1 MKHPSSKTLTNV
13 NGKTKPIF
21 NSTLLSDKGR
31 QVLIITYYW
40 PPSGGAGV
48 QRWVKFTK
56 YLRDFGWEPII
67 YTPENPEFPS
77 TDHSFEKDIP
87 ADVEIVRT
95 KIWEPYDI
103 YRLITGKK
111 NEKIAAGF
119 ISENKKQGLK
129 DKLSIWIRGNF
140 LIPDPRRFWIRPSVR
155 FLNQYLK
162 QHPVDAIITTGP
174 PHSMHMIGLGLKQK
188 NKNLKWIADFRD
200 PWTNIDFY
208 EDLNLTYFADKIH
221 HYYEQKVVQSADAV
235 LVVSKGMEQE
245 FNELKPRNLH
255 VIPNGYDT
263 ADTDNMEY
271 SLDAKFTISHI
282 GTLNAARNPKTLW
295 KALSALIQEDAQF
308 KKDLQIKLVGKV
320 DFSVL
325 EDIQQLGLTDNLLKI
340 DYIPHQEAIAKQKS
354 SQLLLLLI
362 NNSGNAAG
370 ILTGKFFEYLA
381 AKRPILGFGP
391 SDGDAAEVLNATGA
405 GVMVDFDDV
414 ENAKGKILTYYAQ
427 YKNNTLMINSTSI
440 EQYSRKSL
448 TGELAE
454 LLNKLIE

>member
-1 MKHPSSKTLTNV
+1 MALTNENENTEPV
-13 NGKTKPIF
+13 LNPNLGG
-21 NSTLLSDKGR
+21 NKGER
-31 QVLIITYYW
+31 KVLIISYYW

-56 YLRDFGWEPII
+56 YLREFGWEPII

-77 TDHSFEKDIP
+77 IDHSFEKDIP
-87 ADVEIVRT
+87 TDVQVIKT
-95 KIWEPYDI
+95 KIWEPYNL
-103 YRLITGKK
+103 YRLATGKK
-111 NEKIAAGF
+111 DEKINAGF
-119 ISENKKQGLK
+119 ISENKKQGFK

-140 LIPDPRRFWIRPSVR
+140 LIPDPRRFWIRPSVK
-155 FLNQYLK
+155 FLQQYL
-162 QHPVDAIITTGP
+162 QQNPVDAIITTGP

-188 NKNLKWIADFRD
+188 NNNLKWIADFRD

-208 EDLNLTYFADKIH
+208 KELNLTFISDKIH
-221 HYYEQKVVQSADAV
+221 HYFEQKVVHSADAV

-245 FNELKPRNLH
+245 FRELKPKYLQ
-255 VIPNGYDT
+255 VIPNGYDD
-263 ADTDNMEY
+263 ADTNQLEY
-271 SLDAKFTISHI
+271 KLDEKFTISHI

-295 KALSALIQEDAQF
+295 KALSVLIKEDTQF
-308 KKDLQIKLVGKV
+308 KEDLQIQLVGKV

-325 EDIQQLGLTDNLLKI
+325 EDIKHFGLNDNLLKI

-354 SQLLLLLI
+354 SLLLLLLI

-405 GVMVDFDDV
+405 GVMVDFEDV
-414 ENAKGKILTYYAQ
+414 ESAKANVLAYYTQYQNKTLTIDS
-427 YKNNTLMINSTSI
+427 KSI

-448 TGELAE
+448 TGELAKVLDK
-454 LLNKLIE
+454 LLDN

>member
-1 MKHPSSKTLTNV
+1 MALTNENENTEPV
-13 NGKTKPIF
+13 LNPTIGGK
-21 NSTLLSDKGR
+21 KGER
-31 QVLIITYYW
+31 KVLIISYYW

-56 YLRDFGWEPII
+56 YLREFGWEPII

-77 TDHSFEKDIP
+77 IDHSFEKDIP
-87 ADVEIVRT
+87 TDVQVIKT
-95 KIWEPYDI
+95 KIWEPYNL
-103 YRLITGKK
+103 YRLATGKK
-111 NEKIAAGF
+111 DEKINAGF
-119 ISENKKQGLK
+119 ISENKKQGFK

-140 LIPDPRRFWIRPSVR
+140 LIPDPRRFWIRPSVK
-155 FLNQYLK
+155 FLQQYL
-162 QHPVDAIITTGP
+162 QQNPVDAIITTGP

-188 NKNLKWIADFRD
+188 NNNLKWIADFRD

-208 EDLNLTYFADKIH
+208 KELNLTLISDKIH
-221 HYYEQKVVQSADAV
+221 HYFEQKVVHSADAV

-245 FNELKPRNLH
+245 FRELKPKYLQ
-255 VIPNGYDT
+255 VIPNGYDD
-263 ADTDNMEY
+263 ADTNQLEY
-271 SLDAKFTISHI
+271 KLDEKFTISHI

-295 KALSALIQEDAQF
+295 KALSVLIKEDTQF
-308 KKDLQIKLVGKV
+308 KEDLQIQLVGKV

-325 EDIQQLGLTDNLLKI
+325 EDIKHFGLNDNLLKI

-354 SQLLLLLI
+354 SLLLLLLI

-405 GVMVDFDDV
+405 GVMVDFEDV
-414 ENAKGKILTYYAQ
+414 ESAKANVLAYYTQYQNKTLTIDS
-427 YKNNTLMINSTSI
+427 KSI

-448 TGELAE
+448 TGELAKVLDK
-454 LLNKLIE
+454 LLDN